1 MTSQSQ
7 GIQQLL
13 QAEKMA
19 KDKLEEAKKRKGK
32 RLKQAKEEAMAETDQ
47 YRMQR
52 EKEFHL
58 KQSKMMG
65 SQSHLSDEIEDQ
77 TLEKIKELNRSYN
90 NCMESVI
97 KQLLSMVCD
106 LKADVHVNYRAT
118 K

>member
-1 MTSQSQ
+1 
-7 GIQQLL
+7 
-13 QAEKMA
+13 
-19 KDKLEEAKKRKGK
+19 
-32 RLKQAKEEAMAETDQ
+32 
-47 YRMQR
+47 
-52 EKEFHL
+52 
-58 KQSKMMG
+58 MMG